1 MGYQVFARKYR
12 PQTFAEIIGQDHI
25 TKTLENAI
33 RLNRIAQA
41 YLLVGPRGTGK
52 TSTARIIAKA
62 LNCPNGP
69 RVDFDPKDPVCV
81 EIAEGRSLDV
91 IEIDGASN
99 RNIDNIRELRESAR
113 YAPNAARF
121 KIYYIDEVHM
131 LTHEAFNALLKT
143 LEEPPSHV
151 KFIFATTEAHK
162 VPATIL
168 SRCQRFDFRRIPE
181 KLIAD
186 HLAYI
191 CKNEHVEASPEA
203 LRLLARHADGGL
215 RDAEVAL
222 DQVISFYG
230 SPITEEGVS
239 EMFGLTGFAPIVAL
253 VEAIAQANVG
263 AVLTQ
268 CRALSQAGRDF
279 SRLSQ
284 DLMRLLRHIIVA
296 QTQPDA
302 LKNEISEQERE
313 SILHLSR
320 LTNQATVLEWMR
332 ELSQLEASLR
342 YSLAKDILLEVTLLR
357 LCHLQHKLQ
366 IEAVLSK
373 LIQTSDASLSAEP
386 GVQSTATNSS
396 TSVSG
401 HPSFMTPEQAWNKV
415 VEVFAQERSLEREAI
430 LTLRYQGYENDKVV
444 IRIPSALKHKL
455 PFFLSPSNLDFV
467 SSRLTSLLGK
477 STTVSYVV
485 ESETELKCEPKQ
497 GDLRKNESVPSARI
511 DEAAQS
517 TKPPGKISEE
527 EFLKDPAIQ
536 KALEIF
542 EGKIVNLKE

>member
-1 MGYQVFARKYR
+1 MAYQVFARKYR
-12 PQTFAEIIGQDHI
+12 PQTFAEVVGQDHI
-25 TKTLENAI
+25 TRTLENAI
-33 RLNRIAQA
+33 KLNRIAQA

-69 RVDFDPKDPVCV
+69 RIDFDPQDPTCL

-181 KLIAD
+181 PLIAK
-186 HLAYI
+186 HLAWI
-191 CKNEHVEASPEA
+191 CEKENVKASIDA
-203 LRLLARHADGGL
+203 LRLVARHADGGL

-239 EMFGLTGFAPIVAL
+239 EMFGLTGFAPVATL
-253 VEAIAQANVG
+253 LEAIAHADT
-263 AVLTQ
+263 ATVLAQ
-268 CRALSQAGRDF
+268 SRALSQAGRDL

-284 DLMRLLRHIIVA
+284 DLLRLLRHIIAA
-296 QTQPDA
+296 QASPDTIKDELTENEKEKVLA
-302 LKNEISEQERE
+302 LSKRIPQS
-313 SILHLSR
+313 
-320 LTNQATVLEWMR
+320 TALEWMR
-332 ELSQLEASLR
+332 ELGQLESSLR
-342 YSLAKDILLEVTLLR
+342 YSTAKDILLEVALLR
-357 LCHLQHKLQ
+357 LCQIQHKLHLENLLTQ
-366 IEAVLSK
+366 LMQVESASPSSLDSIPTASPSPNKPTPQAISPEIAWQKVSAQF
-373 LIQTSDASLSAEP
+373 IQDRA
-386 GVQSTATNSS
+386 
-396 TSVSG
+396 
-401 HPSFMTPEQAWNKV
+401 
-415 VEVFAQERSLEREAI
+415 LERTAI
-430 LTLRYQGYENDKVV
+430 ESVKFKTFDNPTFILILPHS
-444 IRIPSALKHKL
+444 IKHKH
-455 PFFLSPSNLDFV
+455 PFFTSPSNIEYV
-467 SSRLTSLLGK
+467 NTRLSHLMGTPIQVRYEIAPPDPP
-477 STTVSYVV
+477 TTPPPVATARTTHTQAPPQKI
-485 ESETELKCEPKQ
+485 TEK
-497 GDLRKNESVPSARI
+497 
-511 DEAAQS
+511 
-517 TKPPGKISEE
+517 
-527 EFLKDPAIQ
+527 EFLNDPAIQ
-536 KALEIF
+536 KAIEIF
-542 EGKIVNLKE
+542 EGKIITP